1 VLQAANARGGGEVQ
15 NLWTFDA
22 LVYPGDWSFDGR
34 YLAYVANSQD
44 TSDDIWLLSM
54 IGARKPAPLL
64 QSPFVERHPQF
75 SPDGRWLAFTSN
87 ETGRD
92 DVYVQSFPDTAT
104 RRIVSSAGGAYPR
117 WGSGGRELFYRASD
131 GRLMTI
137 PVRFVGS
144 SVELGTPS
152 VVMRLVDAAGVHL
165 YPYDVAAD
173 GRILALTPASGAVQ
187 DLTLTVLMNWQAA
200 LEP

>member
-1 VLQAANARGGGEVQ
+1 M
-15 NLWTFDA
+15 T
-22 LVYPGDWSFDGR
+22 
-34 YLAYVANSQD
+34 
-44 TSDDIWLLSM
+44 
-54 IGARKPAPLL
+54 GARKPAAAPAV
-64 QSPFVERHPQF
+64 P
-75 SPDGRWLAFTSN
+75 
-87 ETGRD
+87 
-92 DVYVQSFPDTAT
+92 VQPSAT
-104 RRIVSSAGGAYPR
+104 RNSRPMAGGWRLRRTKLDATTCTCRASLTRPLGGSCRAAGGAYPR
-117 WGSGGRELFYRASD
+117 WGPGGRELLYRAPD

-137 PVRFVGS
+137 PLRLVGS

-152 VVMRLVDAAGVHL
+152 VVMRLVDAPGVHP